1 MVTTTTTANP
11 AHSKEP
17 RPRREVRDLITDLG
31 RVERRGDTSLISIR
45 PSTLPPYLRDM
56 PVTQEAI
63 QWLLFVSSGGTVTRW
78 LRLNPSIPAKPRR
91 TYS

>member
-1 MVTTTTTANP
+1 METTTTTNP
-11 AHSKEP
+11 GRSKEP

-31 RVERRGDTSLISIR
+31 RVERRGDTSLIAIR
-45 PSTLPPYLRDM
+45 PNALPPYLRDM
-56 PVTQEAI
+56 PVAQEAI

-78 LRLNPSIPAKPRR
+78 LRLNPSNPAKPRR